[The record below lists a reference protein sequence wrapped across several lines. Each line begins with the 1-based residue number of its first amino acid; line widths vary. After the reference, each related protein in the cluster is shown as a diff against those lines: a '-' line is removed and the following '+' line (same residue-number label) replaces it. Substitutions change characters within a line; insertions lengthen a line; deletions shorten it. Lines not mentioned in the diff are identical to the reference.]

1 MQRILAWGFV
11 VFSLCLTFVNGP
23 VRAGSEAVAAPAT
36 GLQAALRGVVSVYS
50 DDREERFLGS
60 AVIWGDGRLVV
71 SNAHV
76 VGSRSRVELRHGG
89 TWVVARVVRV
99 DAARDLALLVLE
111 VPVFGTGLPLGRAQ
125 LTQEVYAIGA
135 PLEVA
140 GSVSRGIVSAVDRQV
155 EAHVPVGMIQ
165 HDAAVNPGSSGGALV
180 DAGGRLLG
188 INSQIADGSRLFVG
202 IAYALPVDLV
212 EAFVAGRLRAVVTL
226 GLQGR
231 AVNRS
236 VAEALGLARGRGVLV
251 DDVTAGGLAAAAGL
265 RPGDVIL
272 SLDGQDLNAV
282 GDLAYVL
289 DRRQGVALQAEV
301 LLAEVWRA
309 GALIEVALD
318 LRVTPPPLRLARAEA
333 GARARGLL
341 RVEAYDLAGLGV
353 ALVDGSTEIAALTPA
368 SPAYMAGLNAGDR
381 IVAVN
386 GQQIGAM
393 ALRQLTLRKPVLLLV
408 QRADGS
414 HVHIPLDPW
423 RNGTP
428 LRPLGGANML
438 DPDVVNF

>member
-11 VFSLCLTFVNGP
+11 VFSLCLTLVNGP
-23 VRAGSEAVAAPAT
+23 VRAGSEAGAAPAT

-60 AVIWGDGRLVV
+60 AVIWGDGLLVV

-76 VGSRSRVELRHGG
+76 VGNRSRVELRHGG
-89 TWVVARVVRV
+89 AWVVAQVVRV
-99 DAARDLALLVLE
+99 DAARDLALLALE

-125 LTQEVYAIGA
+125 LMQEVYAIGA

-140 GSVSRGIVSAVDRQV
+140 GSVSRGIVSALDRQI

-180 DAGGRLLG
+180 DAEGRLLG

-202 IAYALPVDLV
+202 IAYALPVALV
-212 EAFVAGRLRAVVTL
+212 AAFVAGRLRAVVTL

-231 AVNRS
+231 AVNRA
-236 VAEALGLARGRGVLV
+236 VAEALGLVRGRGVLV

-272 SLDGQDLNAV
+272 SLDGQIIRAV
-282 GDLAYVL
+282 GDLAYTL
-289 DRRQGVALQAEV
+289 DRRQAEV
-301 LLAEVWRA
+301 LRAEVWRA
-309 GALIEVALD
+309 GALIEVALE

>member
-11 VFSLCLTFVNGP
+11 VFSLCLTLVNGP
-23 VRAGSEAVAAPAT
+23 VRAGSEAGAAPAT

-60 AVIWGDGRLVV
+60 AVIWGDGLLVV

-76 VGSRSRVELRHGG
+76 VGNRSRVELRHGG
-89 TWVVARVVRV
+89 TWVVAQVVRV
-99 DAARDLALLVLE
+99 DAARDLALLALE

-140 GSVSRGIVSAVDRQV
+140 GSVSRGIVSALDRQV

-180 DAGGRLLG
+180 DAEGRLLG

-202 IAYALPVDLV
+202 IAYALPVELV
-212 EAFVAGRLRAVVTL
+212 AAFVAGRLRAVVTL

-231 AVNRS
+231 AVNRA
-236 VAEALGLARGRGVLV
+236 VAEALGLLRGRGVLV
-251 DDVTAGGLAAAAGL
+251 DDVVAGGLAAAAGL

-272 SLDGQDLNAV
+272 SLDGQIIRAV
-282 GDLAYVL
+282 GDLAYTL
-289 DRRQGVALQAEV
+289 DRRQAEV
-301 LLAEVWRA
+301 LRAEVWRA
-309 GALIEVALD
+309 GALIEVKLD

-333 GARARGLL
+333 GARARGVL

-393 ALRQLTLRKPVLLLV
+393 ALRQLTLHKPVLLLV
-408 QRADGS
+408 QRADGG

>member
-11 VFSLCLTFVNGP
+11 VFSLCLTLVNGP
-23 VRAGSEAVAAPAT
+23 VRAGSEAGAAPAT

-60 AVIWGDGRLVV
+60 AVIWGDGLLVV

-76 VGSRSRVELRHGG
+76 VGNRSRVELRHGG
-89 TWVVARVVRV
+89 TWVVAQVVRV
-99 DAARDLALLVLE
+99 DAARDLALLALE

-125 LTQEVYAIGA
+125 LMQEVYAIGA

-140 GSVSRGIVSAVDRQV
+140 GSVSRGIVSALDRQI

-180 DAGGRLLG
+180 DAEGRLLG

-202 IAYALPVDLV
+202 IAYALPVELV
-212 EAFVAGRLRAVVTL
+212 AAFVAGRLRAVVTL

-231 AVNRS
+231 AVNRA
-236 VAEALGLARGRGVLV
+236 VAEALGLVRGRGVLV

-272 SLDGQDLNAV
+272 SLDGQIIRAV
-282 GDLAYVL
+282 GDLAYTL
-289 DRRQGVALQAEV
+289 DRRQAEV
-301 LLAEVWRA
+301 LRAEVWRA
-309 GALIEVALD
+309 GALIEVALE

>member
-1 MQRILAWGFV
+1 MQRILTWGFV
-11 VFSLCLTFVNGP
+11 VISLCLTLVNGP
-23 VRAGSEAVAAPAT
+23 VRAGSEAVAAPES

-60 AVIWGDGRLVV
+60 AAIWGDGRLVV

-76 VGSRSRVELRHGG
+76 VGRRSRVELRQGG
-89 TWVVARVVRV
+89 IWVVARVVRV
-99 DAARDLALLVLE
+99 DAARDLALLALAE
-111 VPVFGTGLPLGRAQ
+111 PVFGTGLPLGRAQ
-125 LTQEVYAIGA
+125 LMQEVYAIGA

-140 GSVSRGIVSAVDRQV
+140 GSVSRGIVSARDRQV

-180 DAGGRLLG
+180 DPEGRLVG

-212 EAFVAGRLRAVVTL
+212 AAFVAGRLRAVVTL

-231 AVNRS
+231 AVNRA

-272 SLDGQDLNAV
+272 SLDGQELRAV
-282 GDLAYVL
+282 GELAHVL
-289 DRRQGVALQAEV
+289 DRRQAEV
-301 LLAEVWRA
+301 LRAEVWRE
-309 GALIEVALD
+309 GALIEIALD
-318 LRVTPPPLRLARAEA
+318 LQVAPPPLRLARAEA
-333 GARARGLL
+333 GARARGVL

-353 ALVDGSTEIAALTPA
+353 ALVDGRTEIAALTPA

>member
-11 VFSLCLTFVNGP
+11 VFSLCLTLVNGP
-23 VRAGSEAVAAPAT
+23 VSAGSEAGAAPAT

-89 TWVVARVVRV
+89 TWVVAQVVRV

-111 VPVFGTGLPLGRAQ
+111 GPVFGTGLPLGRAQ

-140 GSVSRGIVSAVDRQV
+140 GSVSRGIVSALDRQV

-180 DAGGRLLG
+180 DAEGRLLG

-202 IAYALPVDLV
+202 IAYALPVEMV
-212 EAFVAGRLRAVVTL
+212 AAFVAGRLRAVVTL

-231 AVNRS
+231 AVNRA
-236 VAEALGLARGRGVLV
+236 VAEALGLERGRGVLV
-251 DDVTAGGLAAAAGL
+251 DDLVAGGLAAAAGL

-272 SLDGQDLNAV
+272 SLDGQIIRAV
-282 GDLAYVL
+282 GDLAYTL
-289 DRRQGVALQAEV
+289 DRRQAEV
-301 LLAEVWRA
+301 LRAEVWRA
-309 GALIEVALD
+309 GALIEVKLD

-333 GARARGLL
+333 GARARGVL